1 MEEMHPGPNIIE
13 PNIPQRVTQPLGTSR
28 RNWGAWIALGIV
40 VGALIIAIG
49 VVQAAYHRWKAGS
62 ELLPA
67 AHPVV
72 NGAGPSPSQLS
83 NSFRAV
89 AKAVEPAVVNIK
101 ISETVQQGGGI
112 FGIPGFPFGGGGGG
126 GGRSRRAAE
135 GSGVIVTPDGY
146 VLTNNHV
153 VENADKID
161 VTLADGRRFKGTR
174 VGTDP
179 ETDLALVK
187 IDASALPTAVLG
199 NSDELEQGD
208 WVLAIGSP
216 FGLQQTLTAGI
227 VSATGRI
234 VGASQF
240 DRYIQTDASIN
251 PGNSGGPLVN
261 MQGEVV
267 GINTLIFSQT
277 GSNVGIGFAIPSNLV
292 RQVYG
297 DLAKH
302 GKVTRAYLGVFIKNL
317 DPATASGLRVDAKAG
332 VLVERLSDSNGPAAK
347 AGIQSGDVITAVDG
361 KHVQTASELTDT
373 VASKPVGSNARIDFI
388 RDGKQESATVTL
400 AERPTGG
407 IARGSAP
414 DEGDEGGGGSD
425 TQTSS
430 KLGLTVQTV
439 TPDTARR
446 LGLKSN
452 AGAVVVSVQPG
463 GAASEASIRPGDVI
477 HRIHQSV
484 VRSADDFA
492 QAAKSLSSG
501 EEVLLQIERQ
511 GQMAFVTVTIE

>member
-1 MEEMHPGPNIIE
+1 MQEIHPGPNVIE
-13 PNIPQRVTQPLGTSR
+13 PNVQQRVTQPLGTPR
-28 RNWGAWIALGIV
+28 RNWAAWIALGIV

-49 VVQAAYHRWKAGS
+49 VVQAAYHKWKSAS
-62 ELLPA
+62 DSLPA

-72 NGAGPSPSQLS
+72 NGAGPSPAELS

-112 FGIPGFPFGGGGGG
+112 FGFPGFPFGGGGGK
-126 GGRSRRAAE
+126 SKRAAE
-135 GSGVIVTPDGY
+135 GSGVIVTTDGY
-146 VLTNNHV
+146 ILTNNHV

-161 VTLADGRRFKGTR
+161 VTLADGSKFKGTR

-187 IDASALPTAVLG
+187 IDTSGLPTAVLG

-227 VSATGRI
+227 VSAKGRNI
-234 VGASQF
+234 ANASQF

-261 MQGEVV
+261 MQGEVI

-302 GKVTRAYLGVFIKNL
+302 GKVTRAYLGVLIKDL
-317 DPATASGLRVDAKAG
+317 DAPTASGLKVDPKAG
-332 VLVERLSDSNGPAAK
+332 VLVTELSDPNSPAAK

-373 VASKPVGSNARIDFI
+373 VAGKPVGSSTRIDFI
-388 RDGKQESATVTL
+388 RDGKDQSTTVTL
-400 AERPTGG
+400 AERPTNRQ
-407 IARGSAP
+407 ARGTAP
-414 DEGDEGGGGSD
+414 DEGDEGGGGD
-425 TQTSS
+425 TQSSS

-452 AGAVVVSVQPG
+452 SGAVVVSVQQG
-463 GAASEASIRPGDVI
+463 GAASDAGIRPGDVI
-477 HRIHQSV
+477 HRIHQTV
-484 VRSADDFA
+484 VRSADDLS
-492 QAAKSLSSG
+492 QASKSLSSG
-501 EEVLLQIERQ
+501 EEVLVQIERQ
-511 GQMAFVTVTIE
+511 GQMTFVTVTIE

>member
-1 MEEMHPGPNIIE
+1 MQEIHPGPNVIE
-13 PNIPQRVTQPLGTSR
+13 PNVQQRVTQPLGTPR
-28 RNWGAWIALGIV
+28 RNWGAWIALSIV

-49 VVQAAYHRWKAGS
+49 VVQAAYHKWKWAADS
-62 ELLPA
+62 LPA

-72 NGAGPSPSQLS
+72 NGGGPSPAELS

-101 ISETVQQGGGI
+101 ISETVQQGGGV
-112 FGIPGFPFGGGGGG
+112 FGFPGFPFGGGGGG
-126 GGRSRRAAE
+126 KSKRAAE
-135 GSGVIVTPDGY
+135 GSGVTVTSDGY
-146 VLTNNHV
+146 ILTNNHV

-161 VTLADGRRFKGTR
+161 VTLADGRKFKGTR

-187 IDASALPTAVLG
+187 IDTSGLPTAVLG

-227 VSATGRI
+227 VSATGRNI
-234 VGASQF
+234 RGASQF

-302 GKVTRAYLGVFIKNL
+302 GKVTRAYLGVLIKDL
-317 DPATASGLRVDAKAG
+317 DAATASGLKVDPKAG
-332 VLVERLSDSNGPAAK
+332 VLVDGLSDPNSPAAK
-347 AGIQSGDVITAVDG
+347 AGLQSGDVITAVEG

-373 VASKPVGSNARIDFI
+373 VAGKPVGSNARIDFI
-388 RDGKQESATVTL
+388 RDGKDQSTTVTL
-400 AERPTGG
+400 AERPTGRL
-407 IARGSAP
+407 ARGTTP
-414 DEGDEGGGGSD
+414 DEGDEGGGGD
-425 TQTSS
+425 TQSSS
-430 KLGLTVQTV
+430 KLGLSVQTV

-446 LGLKSN
+446 LGLKAN
-452 AGAVVVSVQPG
+452 AGAVVVSVQQG
-463 GAASEASIRPGDVI
+463 GPASDAGIRPGDVI
-477 HRIHQSV
+477 HRIHQTV
-484 VRSADDFA
+484 VRSADDLT

-501 EEVLLQIERQ
+501 EEVLVQIERQ
-511 GQMAFVTVTIE
+511 GQMFFVTVTTE